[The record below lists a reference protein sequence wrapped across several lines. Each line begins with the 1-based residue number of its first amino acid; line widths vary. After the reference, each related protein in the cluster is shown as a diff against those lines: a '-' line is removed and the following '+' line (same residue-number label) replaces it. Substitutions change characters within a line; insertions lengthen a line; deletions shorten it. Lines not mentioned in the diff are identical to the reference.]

1 MIGSLIDGF
10 IEIFWELGDEDK
22 NKIKN
27 IIINC
32 VKGINV
38 RYVFVYVDNFRDL
51 GVRREFSFWFINFFK
66 LKVLVLGE
74 FFN

>member
-1 MIGSLIDGF
+1 MFLKDLISIVDIKILSRFVMIGSLIDGF

-38 RYVFVYVDNFRDL
+38 RYVFIYVDNFRDF
-51 GVRREFSFWFINFFK
+51 GVR
-66 LKVLVLGE
+66 
-74 FFN
+74 